1 MIGRVTRWIAAGGAF
16 VVSLDSMVN
25 IAFPSLV
32 ATFNAP
38 PEHARWVI
46 VCYVL
51 MYALLSFGGGALGDR
66 VGHERVFVLGL
77 AGTGAAYLVA
87 GLAPTFDWLL
97 AGRVVQGVAGGFVYG
112 TAPALATRGA
122 ASRVGALGFL
132 NGAIGAAFALGPLA
146 AGPLVDRLGWRAVFL
161 ARLPLALAA
170 LGWALAAG
178 RAPRRR
184 RPARDLA
191 RGTRAVDPAPEAAGA
206 HDGDPA
212 GRRPAPLG
220 PAPPRRV
227 LRPAA
232 LAFVGFAGIFA
243 VWLLGPFYLVERRGL
258 AAGPGGALFMLTPL
272 GMAVGGPAASRLVER
287 LGPRA
292 CVVGGLG
299 LEAAGLAALAAAGP
313 ATPLALVAGA
323 LFAAGLG
330 LGVFVVPNMAEVMEA
345 FPAGRQGAA
354 GGLAFLART
363 LGVVVGVLVLAQV
376 FAATRAALGFDAAW
390 TRAMLVAAGAV
401 AAAALLGLGRA
412 AR

>member
-1 MIGRVTRWIAAGGAF
+1 MTRWIAAGGAF

-32 ATFNAP
+32 ATFGRP

-66 VGHERVFVLGL
+66 VGHERVFALGL

-87 GLAPTFDWLL
+87 GLAPTFGWLL
-97 AGRVVQGVAGGFVYG
+97 VGRAVQGVAGGFVYG
-112 TAPALATRGA
+112 TAPALAARGA
-122 ASRVGALGFL
+122 ASRVRALGFL
-132 NGAIGAAFALGPLA
+132 NGAIGLAFALGPLA

-178 RAPRRR
+178 LTPGTRSEAT
-184 RPARDLA
+184 RPARRVGDA
-191 RGTRAVDPAPEAAGA
+191 RDGHRDRARPSAAAGGSGA
-206 HDGDPA
+206 LVG
-212 GRRPAPLG
+212 
-220 PAPPRRV
+220 RV
-227 LRPAA
+227 LAPCA

-243 VWLLGPFYLVERRGL
+243 VWLLGPFYLLERRGL
-258 AAGPGGALFMLTPL
+258 DAGPGGALLMLTPL
-272 GMAVGGPAASRLVER
+272 GMAVGGPAASRLTEWI
-287 LGPRA
+287 GARA
-292 CVVGGLG
+292 CIVGGLG
-299 LEAAGLAALAAAGP
+299 LEAVGLALLAAAGP
-313 ATPLALVAGA
+313 VTPLALAAGA
-323 LFAAGLG
+323 FFAAGLG
-330 LGVFVVPNMAEVMEA
+330 LGIFVVPNMATVMEA

-376 FAATRAALGFDAAW
+376 FAAARAALGFDAAW
-390 TRAMLVAAGAV
+390 TRAMRVAAGAV
-401 AAAALLGLGRA
+401 AAAALLGFGRA
-412 AR
+412 GR